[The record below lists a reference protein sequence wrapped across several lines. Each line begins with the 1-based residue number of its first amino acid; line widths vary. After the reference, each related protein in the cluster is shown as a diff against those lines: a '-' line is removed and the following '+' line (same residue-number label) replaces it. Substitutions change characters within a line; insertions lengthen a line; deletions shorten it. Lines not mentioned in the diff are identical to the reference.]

1 VNLLASLSRGEL
13 RSKDKATAL
22 DTKWDISVRWTLG
35 SGFPF
40 TQTQGLFEKLNFFG
54 NGSQTDLP
62 GQNGSLGVI
71 LSDDYNGARLPYYH
85 RLDVSVKRRFRL
97 GKSQVLEA
105 NVNVLN
111 VYNRNN
117 IFYFDRILYE
127 RVDQLPVM
135 PTAGLSWSF

>member
-1 VNLLASLSRGEL
+1 M
-13 RSKDKATAL
+13 
-22 DTKWDISVRWTLG
+22 
-35 SGFPF
+35 
-40 TQTQGLFEKLNFFG
+40 
-54 NGSQTDLP
+54 
-62 GQNGSLGVI
+62 
-71 LSDDYNGARLPYYH
+71 
-85 RLDVSVKRRFRL
+85 KRRFRL